1 MEHIWKKKH
10 RQWKEQQEH
19 ERPPAAEQ
27 KGEHIV

>member
-19 ERPPAAEQ
+19 ERPLPPNRKENT
-27 KGEHIV
+27 